1 MLLAIDV
8 GNTNSV
14 FSVSKEK
21 KILSEWRCSTDGNMT
36 ADQYFTWLQQLFSIA
51 NINYNDINK
60 VIVSSVVPDSIFNL
74 KVLAKTY
81 FKCVP
86 LIVGSDNC
94 KIPISIDVESGVNVG
109 ADRLVNATAAYQ
121 IVGGNTIIVDFGTAT
136 TFDVIDQLGSYVG
149 GVIAPGVSL
158 STKALH
164 EAAAALPHVEVK
176 RPDKVVGRNT
186 ISCMQSGIY
195 WGYLSL
201 VDGIISKIK
210 NEKKI
215 NNVIATGGLSSVFSR
230 DTTIFDKIDLRLTI
244 KGLVYISSFNED
256 K

>member
-1 MLLAIDV
+1 MKYIFILLSFLIFNKFVNAELVIDITEGNIDPIPLAITEFNADDSDV
-8 GNTNSV
+8 
-14 FSVSKEK
+14 K
-21 KILSEWRCSTDGNMT
+21 KISK
-36 ADQYFTWLQQLFSIA
+36 
-51 NINYNDINK
+51 DINN

-81 FKCVP
+81 FNCVP

-94 KIPISIDVESGVNVG
+94 KIPISVDVEKGVNVG

-121 IVGGNTIIVDFGTAT
+121 IVGGNTIVVDFGTAT
-136 TFDVIDQLGSYVG
+136 TFDVINQSGSYVG
-149 GVIAPGVSL
+149 GVIAPGVAL

-164 EAAAALPHVEVK
+164 EAAAALPHIEVK
-176 RPDKVVGRNT
+176 RPSFVVGRNT

-210 NEKKI
+210 KEKKI

>member
-14 FSVSKEK
+14 FSVSENQE
-21 KILSEWRCSTDGNMT
+21 IMTEWRCSTDGNMT
-36 ADQYFTWLQQLFSIA
+36 SDQYFTWLQQLFSIYDIDYK
-51 NINYNDINK
+51 NINK

-74 KVLAKTY
+74 KLLSKKY
-81 FKCVP
+81 FNCVP

-94 KIPISIDVESGVNVG
+94 KIPISIDVERGVNVG
-109 ADRLVNATAAYQ
+109 ADRLVNAIAAYQ
-121 IVGGNTIIVDFGTAT
+121 IIGGDSIIVDFGTAT
-136 TFDVIDQLGSYVG
+136 TFDVINEAGSYIG
-149 GVIAPGVSL
+149 GVIAPGVAL

-176 RPDKVVGRNT
+176 RPRSVVGRNT
-186 ISCMQSGIY
+186 ITCMQSGIY

-210 NEKKI
+210 RERTIKS
-215 NNVIATGGLSSVFSR
+215 VIATGGLSNVFSR
-230 DTTIFDKIDLRLTI
+230 DTSVFDKIDLRLTI
-244 KGLVYISSFNED
+244 KGLIYISNFNED

>member
-14 FSVSKEK
+14 FSVSENQEIKT
-21 KILSEWRCSTDGNMT
+21 EWRCSTDGNMT
-36 ADQYFTWLQQLFSIA
+36 ADQYFTWLQQLFTIS
-51 NINYNDINK
+51 NIDYKNINK
-60 VIVSSVVPDSIFNL
+60 VILSSVVPNSIFNL
-74 KVLAKTY
+74 KLLSKTY
-81 FKCVP
+81 FNCSP
-86 LIVGSDNC
+86 LIVGSDDC

-121 IVGGNTIIVDFGTAT
+121 IIGGDSIVVDFGTAT
-136 TFDVIDQLGSYVG
+136 TFDVINQSGSYIG

-176 RPDKVVGRNT
+176 RPPSVVGRNT
-186 ISCMQSGIY
+186 VNCMQSGIY

-201 VDGIISKIK
+201 VEGIISKIK
-210 NEKKI
+210 QERII
-215 NNVIATGGLSSVFSR
+215 NNVIATGGLSSVFYR
-230 DTTIFDKIDLRLTI
+230 DTSMFDKIDLRLTI
-244 KGLVYISSFNED
+244 KGLVYISNFNED

>member
-1 MLLAIDV
+1 MKLILEIGNSSTKLAVCNGFKISNINYLENID
-8 GNTNSV
+8 NSRFLV
-14 FSVSKEK
+14 NLNSIIKNLVLKKPNINQIVISYVNRKIMTKIKKNLINKFPNLKLNILKEK
-21 KILSEWRCSTDGNMT
+21 KYKNFKIKYKNIDSVGLDRFFNCLGARTLNNKTG
-36 ADQYFTWLQQLFSIA
+36 SIVV
-51 NINYNDINK
+51 DI
-60 VIVSSVVPDSIFNL
+60 
-74 KVLAKTY
+74 
-81 FKCVP
+81 
-86 LIVGSDNC
+86 
-94 KIPISIDVESGVNVG
+94 
-109 ADRLVNATAAYQ
+109 
-121 IVGGNTIIVDFGTAT
+121 GTAT
-136 TFDVIDQLGSYVG
+136 TFDVINQLGSYVG

-158 STKALH
+158 STKALY
-164 EAAAALPHVEVK
+164 EAAAALPYVEVK
-176 RPDKVVGRNT
+176 RPNKVVGRNT

-215 NNVIATGGLSSVFSR
+215 SNVIATGGLSSVFSR

>member
-14 FSVSKEK
+14 FSVSKNK

-51 NINYNDINK
+51 NINYKEISK
-60 VIVSSVVPDSIFNL
+60 TIVSSVVPDSIFNL
-74 KVLAKTY
+74 KVLCKTY
-81 FKCVP
+81 FTCTP

-94 KIPISIDVESGVNVG
+94 KIPISIDVERGVNVG
-109 ADRLVNATAAYQ
+109 ADRLVNAVAAYQ
-121 IVGGNTIIVDFGTAT
+121 LVGGNTIVVDFGTAT
-136 TFDVIDQLGSYVG
+136 TFDVINQSGSYVG
-149 GVIAPGVSL
+149 GVIAPGVAL

-176 RPDKVVGRNT
+176 RPHKVVGRNT

-210 NEKKI
+210 KEKKI
-215 NNVIATGGLSSVFSR
+215 NNVIATGGLSNVFSR

-244 KGLVYISSFNED
+244 KGLVHISSFNED

>member
-1 MLLAIDV
+1 
-8 GNTNSV
+8 
-14 FSVSKEK
+14 
-21 KILSEWRCSTDGNMT
+21 MT
-36 ADQYFTWLQQLFSIA
+36 ADQYFTWLQQLFSIS
-51 NINYNDINK
+51 NIDYKNINK

-74 KVLAKTY
+74 KLLSKKY
-81 FKCVP
+81 FNCVP

-94 KIPISIDVESGVNVG
+94 KIPISIDVERGVNVG

-121 IVGGNTIIVDFGTAT
+121 IVGGDTIIVDFGTAT
-136 TFDVIDQLGSYVG
+136 TFDVIDGAGSYIG

-176 RPDKVVGRNT
+176 RPQSVVGRNT

-210 NEKKI
+210 QERNI
-215 NNVIATGGLSSVFSR
+215 NTVIATGGLSCVFSR
-230 DTTIFDKIDLRLTI
+230 DTSVIRQ
-244 KGLVYISSFNED
+244 N
-256 K
+256 

>member
-14 FSVSKEK
+14 FSVSKNQE
-21 KILSEWRCSTDGNMT
+21 IITEWRCSTDGNMT
-36 ADQYFTWLQQLFSIA
+36 SDQYFTWLQQLFSISDIDYK
-51 NINYNDINK
+51 NINK

-74 KVLAKTY
+74 KLLSKKY
-81 FKCVP
+81 FNCVP

-94 KIPISIDVESGVNVG
+94 KIPISIDVERGVNVG

-121 IVGGNTIIVDFGTAT
+121 ILGGDSIIVDFGTAT
-136 TFDVIDQLGSYVG
+136 TFDVVNQSGSYIG
-149 GVIAPGVSL
+149 GVIAPGVAL

-176 RPDKVVGRNT
+176 RPPSVVGRNT
-186 ISCMQSGIY
+186 ITCMQSGIY

-201 VDGIISKIK
+201 VEGIISKIK
-210 NEKKI
+210 QERKI
-215 NNVIATGGLSSVFSR
+215 RSVIATGGLSSVFSR
-230 DTTIFDKIDLRLTI
+230 DTSVFDKIDLRLTI
-244 KGLVYISSFNED
+244 KGLVHISYFNED

>member
-14 FSVSKEK
+14 FSVSKNRE
-21 KILSEWRCSTDGNMT
+21 IISEWRCSTDGNMT
-36 ADQYFTWLQQLFSIA
+36 ADQYFTWLQQLFNISNIYYKSI
-51 NINYNDINK
+51 NR
-60 VIVSSVVPDSIFNL
+60 VVVSSVVPDAIFNL
-74 KVLAKTY
+74 KELSKTY
-81 FKCVP
+81 FNCVP
-86 LIVGSDNC
+86 LIVGSENC

-121 IVGGNTIIVDFGTAT
+121 LIGGDTIVVDFGTAT
-136 TFDVIDQLGSYVG
+136 TFDVINGTGSYIG
-149 GVIAPGVSL
+149 GVIAPGVAL

-176 RPDKVVGRNT
+176 RPPSVVGRNT
-186 ISCMQSGIY
+186 VNCMQSGIY

-210 NEKKI
+210 KEKKI
-215 NNVIATGGLSSVFSR
+215 NKVIATGGLSNVFSR
-230 DTTIFDKIDLRLTI
+230 DTSIFDKIDLRLTI
-244 KGLVYISSFNED
+244 KGLIYISSCNED
-256 K
+256 

>member
-14 FSVSKEK
+14 FSVSKKK

-36 ADQYFTWLQQLFSIA
+36 ADQYFTWLQQLFNIA
-51 NINYNDINK
+51 NINYKEINRT
-60 VIVSSVVPDSIFNL
+60 IVSSVVPDSIFNL
-74 KVLAKTY
+74 KVLCKTY
-81 FKCVP
+81 FKCTP

-94 KIPISIDVESGVNVG
+94 KIPISIDVERGVNVG
-109 ADRLVNATAAYQ
+109 ADRLVNAIAAYQ
-121 IVGGNTIIVDFGTAT
+121 LVGGNTIVVDFGTAT
-136 TFDVIDQLGSYVG
+136 TFDVINQSGSYVG

-176 RPDKVVGRNT
+176 RPNKVVGRNT

-201 VDGIISKIK
+201 VDGIIAKIK

-230 DTTIFDKIDLRLTI
+230 DTSIFDKIDLRLTI
-244 KGLVYISSFNED
+244 RGLVYISSFNED

>member
-14 FSVSKEK
+14 FSVSENQE
-21 KILSEWRCSTDGNMT
+21 IMTEWRCSTDGNMT
-36 ADQYFTWLQQLFSIA
+36 SDQYFTWLQQLFSIYDIDYK
-51 NINYNDINK
+51 NINK

-74 KVLAKTY
+74 KLLSKKY
-81 FKCVP
+81 FNCVP

-94 KIPISIDVESGVNVG
+94 KIPISVDVERGVNVG

-121 IVGGNTIIVDFGTAT
+121 IIGGNSIIVDFGTAT
-136 TFDVIDQLGSYVG
+136 TFDVINEAGSYIG
-149 GVIAPGVSL
+149 GVIAPGVAL

-176 RPDKVVGRNT
+176 RPRSVVGRNT
-186 ISCMQSGIY
+186 TTCMQSGIY
-195 WGYLSL
+195 WGYMSL

-210 NEKKI
+210 QERTIKS
-215 NNVIATGGLSSVFSR
+215 VIATGGLASVFSR
-230 DTTIFDKIDLRLTI
+230 DTSVFDKIDLRLTI
-244 KGLVYISSFNED
+244 KGLVYISNFNKD

>member
-14 FSVSKEK
+14 FSVSKNK

-86 LIVGSDNC
+86 LVVGSDNC

>member
-164 EAAAALPHVEVK
+164 EAAGALPHVEVK

>member
-21 KILSEWRCSTDGNMT
+21 EILSEWRCSTDGNMT

-51 NINYNDINK
+51 NINYNDIKK

-244 KGLVYISSFNED
+244 KGLVYISSFNKD
-256 K
+256 N

>member
-14 FSVSKEK
+14 FSVSKNK

-36 ADQYFTWLQQLFSIA
+36 SDQYFTWLQQLFSIA
-51 NINYNDINK
+51 NINYKEISK
-60 VIVSSVVPDSIFNL
+60 VIVASVVPDSIFNL
-74 KVLAKTY
+74 KLLCKTY
-81 FKCVP
+81 FNCTP

-94 KIPISIDVESGVNVG
+94 KIPISIDVERGVNVG
-109 ADRLVNATAAYQ
+109 ADRLVNAVAAYQ
-121 IVGGNTIIVDFGTAT
+121 LVGGNTIVVDFGTAT
-136 TFDVIDQLGSYVG
+136 TFDVINQSGSYVG
-149 GVIAPGVSL
+149 GVIAPGVAL

-176 RPDKVVGRNT
+176 RPLKVVGRNT

-215 NNVIATGGLSSVFSR
+215 NKVIATGGLSSVFSR

>member
-1 MLLAIDV
+1 MLLAVDV

-21 KILSEWRCSTDGNMT
+21 EILSEWRCSTDGNMT
-36 ADQYFTWLQQLFSIA
+36 ADQYFTWLQQLFSIS
-51 NINYNDINK
+51 NINYKDINK
-60 VIVSSVVPDSIFNL
+60 VIVSSVVPDAIFNL

-81 FKCVP
+81 FNCVP

-94 KIPISIDVESGVNVG
+94 RVPISVDVENGVNVG
-109 ADRLVNATAAYQ
+109 ADRLVNSIAAFK
-121 IVGGNTIIVDFGTAT
+121 IIGGNTIIVDFGTAT
-136 TFDVIDQLGSYVG
+136 TFDVINGSGSYMG
-149 GVIAPGVSL
+149 GVIAPGVAL

-176 RPDKVVGRNT
+176 RPRNVVGRNT
-186 ISCMQSGIY
+186 ITCMQSGIY

-201 VDGIISKIK
+201 VDGIILKIK
-210 NEKKI
+210 KEKKI
-215 NNVIATGGLSSVFSR
+215 SNVIATGGLANVFSR
-230 DTTIFDKIDLRLTI
+230 DTSIFDKIDLRLTI

>member
-14 FSVSKEK
+14 FSVSENQE
-21 KILSEWRCSTDGNMT
+21 IITEWRCSTDGNMT
-36 ADQYFTWLQQLFSIA
+36 ADQYFTWLLQLFSISNIDYK
-51 NINYNDINK
+51 NINKI
-60 VIVSSVVPDSIFNL
+60 IVSSVVPDSIFNL
-74 KVLAKTY
+74 KLVSKKY
-81 FKCVP
+81 FNCIP

-94 KIPISIDVESGVNVG
+94 KIPISVDVESGVHVG

-121 IVGGNTIIVDFGTAT
+121 IIGGDTIVVDFGTAT
-136 TFDVIDQLGSYVG
+136 TFDVISQSGSYIG

-176 RPDKVVGRNT
+176 RPPSVVGRNT

-210 NEKKI
+210 QERTI
-215 NNVIATGGLSSVFSR
+215 SNVIATGGLASVFSR
-230 DTTIFDKIDLRLTI
+230 DTSVFDKIDLRLTI
-244 KGLVYISSFNED
+244 KGLVYISNFNED

>member
-14 FSVSKEK
+14 FSVSKNK

-51 NINYNDINK
+51 NINYKEISK
-60 VIVSSVVPDSIFNL
+60 TIVSSVVPDSIFNL
-74 KVLAKTY
+74 KVLCKTY
-81 FKCVP
+81 FNCIP

-94 KIPISIDVESGVNVG
+94 KIPISIDVERGVNVG
-109 ADRLVNATAAYQ
+109 ADRLVNAVAAYQ
-121 IVGGNTIIVDFGTAT
+121 LVGGNTIVVDFGTAT
-136 TFDVIDQLGSYVG
+136 TFDVINQSGSYVG

-176 RPDKVVGRNT
+176 RPHKVVGRNT
-186 ISCMQSGIY
+186 VSCMQSGIY

-210 NEKKI
+210 NEEKI

-244 KGLVYISSFNED
+244 KGLVYISNFNED

>member
-14 FSVSKEK
+14 FSVSKNK

-51 NINYNDINK
+51 NINYKEISK
-60 VIVSSVVPDSIFNL
+60 TIVSSVVPDSIFNL
-74 KVLAKTY
+74 KVLCKTY
-81 FKCVP
+81 FNCIP
-86 LIVGSDNC
+86 LIVGSDTC
-94 KIPISIDVESGVNVG
+94 KIPISIDVERGVNVG
-109 ADRLVNATAAYQ
+109 ADRLVNAVAAYQ
-121 IVGGNTIIVDFGTAT
+121 LVGGNTIVVDFGTAT
-136 TFDVIDQLGSYVG
+136 TFDVINQSGSYIG

-176 RPDKVVGRNT
+176 RPAKVVGRNT
-186 ISCMQSGIY
+186 VSCMQSGIY

-244 KGLVYISSFNED
+244 KGLVYISNFNED

>member
-14 FSVSKEK
+14 FSVSKNQE
-21 KILSEWRCSTDGNMT
+21 IMTEWRCSTDGNMT
-36 ADQYFTWLQQLFSIA
+36 SDQYFTWLQQLFSIS
-51 NINYNDINK
+51 NIDYKNINK
-60 VIVSSVVPDSIFNL
+60 VIVSSVVPDSLFNL
-74 KVLAKTY
+74 KLLSKKY
-81 FKCVP
+81 FNCVP

-94 KIPISIDVESGVNVG
+94 KTPISINVERGVNVG
-109 ADRLVNATAAYQ
+109 ADRIVNATAAYQ
-121 IVGGNTIIVDFGTAT
+121 IVGGDSIIVDFGTAT
-136 TFDVIDQLGSYVG
+136 TFDVIDQAGSYIG

-176 RPDKVVGRNT
+176 RPPSVIGRNT
-186 ISCMQSGIY
+186 VNCMQSGIY

-210 NEKKI
+210 QERTIKT
-215 NNVIATGGLSSVFSR
+215 VIATGGLSSVFSR
-230 DTTIFDKIDLRLTI
+230 DTSVFDKIDLRLTI
-244 KGLVYISSFNED
+244 KGLVHISNFNED

>member
-14 FSVSKEK
+14 FSVSKDK

-36 ADQYFTWLQQLFSIA
+36 ADQYFTWLQQLFSISD
-51 NINYNDINK
+51 IKYKDINK

-74 KVLAKTY
+74 KVLSKTY
-81 FKCVP
+81 FNCSP

-94 KIPISIDVESGVNVG
+94 KIPISIDVERGVNVG
-109 ADRLVNATAAYQ
+109 ADRLVNATAAYH
-121 IVGGNTIIVDFGTAT
+121 IVGGDTIIVDFGTAT
-136 TFDVIDQLGSYVG
+136 TFDVINDLGSYIG

-164 EAAAALPHVEVK
+164 EAAAALPHIEVK
-176 RPDKVVGRNT
+176 RPPNVVGRNT
-186 ISCMQSGIY
+186 INCMQSGIY

-210 NEKKI
+210 NERKI
-215 NNVIATGGLSSVFSR
+215 KNVIATGGLSTVFSR
-230 DTTIFDKIDLRLTI
+230 DTSMFDKIDLRLTI